1 MIYSSITSIRLSGS
15 ALKVIA
21 LVSMVTDHCAYYL
34 MEHGIL
40 LYEVMR
46 CFGRIAF
53 PVFAF
58 LIAEGF
64 RHTRN
69 RIKYFL
75 QLLGFAVVSEVP
87 WYLLNGADGTHNV
100 LFTLTLGV
108 MALAAIKALKKDGI
122 PCGAVILSIA
132 GFATWS
138 GVDYEWRGILMM
150 VVFYL
155 FGNVSK
161 PSFPSGRKAQLFCAF
176 PLMMHYGIVGAL
188 LACGV
193 IACYDGTRGFIHG
206 KVAKY
211 GFYAFYPAHLIAIDI
226 TLYLNVFL
234 NSLICLNS

>member
-1 MIYSSITSIRLSGS
+1 MNIYYSTNTSIRLSGS

-21 LVSMVTDHCAYYL
+21 LVSMVTDHSAYYL
-34 MEHGIL
+34 MEHGTL

-69 RIKYFL
+69 RMKYFL

-100 LFTLTLGV
+100 LFTLALGV
-108 MALAAIKALKKDGI
+108 MALTAFETLKKDGI
-122 PCGAVILSIA
+122 LCGAVILSIA
-132 GFATWS
+132 YFASWL

-155 FGNVSK
+155 FGNVN

-176 PLMMHYGIVGAL
+176 PLMMHYGIIGAL
-188 LACGV
+188 LACLV
-193 IACYDGTRGFIHG
+193 IACYDETRGFIHG

-211 GFYAFYPAHLIAIDI
+211 GFYAFYPVHLLAIFVVR
-226 TLYLNVFL
+226 Y
-234 NSLICLNS
+234 